1 MPFISTKPTAD
12 VETLFIN
19 NLAKTRIYG
28 YLPPHGKS
36 LAAGASKTF
45 PGDIRSRMLNREV
58 ARLQLDIDRGDCSIY
73 VYQRQLL
80 ALPAAT
86 TPAIAIGDA
95 IIWVAGNSNCEPA
108 ASTVWNTNLA
118 TTQADFTN
126 IFMGIA
132 VSAKAGATAGK
143 LVQVDISPNSFREV
157 PCTSETH
164 DVVEYISMAK
174 DTGNNL
180 LSGTY
185 VKAVAASSP
194 FRIRRKDTAAATKVL
209 VSWQSAYYGFNA
221 QGSQ

>member
-1 MPFISTKPTAD
+1 
-12 VETLFIN
+12 
-19 NLAKTRIYG
+19 
-28 YLPPHGKS
+28 
-36 LAAGASKTF
+36 
-45 PGDIRSRMLNREV
+45 
-58 ARLQLDIDRGDCSIY
+58 
-73 VYQRQLL
+73 
-80 ALPAAT
+80 
-86 TPAIAIGDA
+86 
-95 IIWVAGNSNCEPA
+95 
-108 ASTVWNTNLA
+108 VWNTNLA

-132 VSAKAGATAGK
+132 LSAKAGATAGK